1 MFSLQH
7 IKILNYLHKK
17 LKLLLN
23 IHEKQHYFAT
33 LAQVLKF
40 SLLIIVLVVP
50 WVTGWLKTSKMQ

>member
-23 IHEKQHYFAT
+23 IHEKQHHFAT

-40 SLLIIVLVVP
+40 SLLMIVLVVP
-50 WVTGWLKTSKMQ
+50 WVTGWSKTSKMR